1 MILDVTPRFHHISMI
16 ERAGGSEYI
25 RFGGRATSHLHPKE
39 N

>member
-25 RFGGRATSHLHPKE
+25 RFGGRASLTSAS
-39 N
+39 